1 MENNEIM
8 QRLLQEDSHSEKKSE
23 NYVVNQQYNSDGIPM
38 SKIRVVTAKYK
49 VLIVILL
56 IIIGIL

>member
-8 QRLLQEDSHSEKKSE
+8 QRLLQEDPHSEKKSE

-38 SKIRVVTAKYK
+38 SK
-49 VLIVILL
+49 LEL
-56 IIIGIL
+56 

>member
-8 QRLLQEDSHSEKKSE
+8 QRLLQEDPHSEKKSE
-23 NYVVNQQYNSDGIPM
+23 NYVVNQHYNADGIPM

-49 VLIVILL
+49 VLIVILKL
-56 IIIGIL
+56 LVRC